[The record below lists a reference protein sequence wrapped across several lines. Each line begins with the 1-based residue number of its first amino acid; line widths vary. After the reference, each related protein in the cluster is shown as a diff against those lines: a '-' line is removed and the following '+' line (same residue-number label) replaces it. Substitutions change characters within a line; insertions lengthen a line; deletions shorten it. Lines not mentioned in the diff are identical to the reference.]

1 MKQLHSK
8 FEKLKSGP
16 ASAVLMLCLTAALIF
31 IVMAGSALTQEQP
44 FVNSIEIIGLRRI
57 EAGAVKA
64 KITQRTGEPVE
75 NEKTAED
82 IKNIYRMGYFDD
94 VRIEIEPFE
103 GGVKLLYIV
112 KEKPTVV
119 SVEFQGNAEIK
130 DERLREKIAVTIGSI
145 ADTSLIEDNA
155 NKLRRHYEEEGYW
168 LARVVP
174 VVNKINANEIALTFQ
189 IEEGGK
195 VKIREIKIE
204 NNKALSDGKI
214 KRAMKTGEWAI
225 WSFLTST
232 GYFKKEAMN
241 ADIEAIKDLY
251 FNNGYIKVAVAEPVI
266 QLTEDRKG
274 MIITIR
280 VSEGEQYSISAIEV
294 SGNKAFPEAELKK
307 KAALSPGAVF
317 NKEILKKDIEEMTG
331 LYTQNG
337 YALANIYPDIS
348 SDDAA
353 RLVKLTYRIE
363 EGDIYRI
370 GKVEVTG
377 NTKTR
382 DKVVRREFRLDEG
395 DIFNSALLKRSYE
408 RINNLNFFESV
419 DLAPKP
425 RAEEK
430 VIDVE
435 IKVKERATGF
445 LSIGGGY
452 SSADKFI
459 GMAEVT
465 QGNLF
470 GRGQYLRLKG
480 ELGSASSFFELSF
493 RDPWFMDRHLA
504 FTADI
509 YKRTREYIDYDK
521 KATGLGFGFGKSFGE
536 YISGSI
542 SYNLE
547 KATIYNI
554 DETASWMIKEQE
566 GTSVTSSITPSI
578 TRDTRDNFLDP
589 SRGSKN
595 SLYLVLAGFG
605 GSNKFIKGV
614 ADSGWYFPVKFPLKD
629 STIALRG
636 RLGYATGIFGAKLPV
651 YERFYV
657 GGIDTIRGLGF
668 AEAGPRDENGELIGG
683 TKELIINTEYIFP
696 LIRDIKLKGL
706 VFFDTGNS
714 YSQDE
719 QLGTLR
725 YTAGLGIRWIS
736 PMGPIRIEWGYNIK
750 KKANEGSNKI
760 EFTFGSFF

>member
-1 MKQLHSK
+1 M
-8 FEKLKSGP
+8 P
-16 ASAVLMLCLTAALIF
+16 AYAGLICCLTAALLFIF
-31 IVMAGSALTQEQP
+31 MAGNALAQEQP
-44 FVNSIEIIGLRRI
+44 LVNFIEVLGLRRI

-64 KITQRTGEPVE
+64 KITQRTGEPIA
-75 NEKTAED
+75 NEKTVED

-94 VRIEIEPFE
+94 VRVELEPFE

-119 SVEFQGNAEIK
+119 SVEFQGNAEMK
-130 DERLREKIAVTIGSI
+130 DEKLKEKIAVTIGSI
-145 ADTSLIEDNA
+145 ADTALIEDNA
-155 NKLRRHYEEEGYW
+155 NKLRHYYEEEGYW

-174 VVNKINANEIALTFQ
+174 VVNKINANEISLTFQ

-214 KRAMKTGEWAI
+214 KRAMKTGEWAF
-225 WSFLTST
+225 WSFLTSS
-232 GYFKKEAMN
+232 GYFKKETMN
-241 ADIEAIKDLY
+241 ADVEAIKDLY

-274 MIITIR
+274 MVITIQ
-280 VSEGEQYSISAIEV
+280 VSEGEQFSISSIDIT
-294 SGNKAFPEAELKK
+294 GNKAFQEAELRKK
-307 KAALSPGAVF
+307 RTLLPGAVF
-317 NKEILKKDIEEMTG
+317 NKELLKKDIEEMTN

-348 SDDAA
+348 SDDAT
-353 RLVKLTYRIE
+353 RQVKLTYKVE
-363 EGDIYRI
+363 EGDVYRI
-370 GKVEVTG
+370 GRVEVTG

-395 DIFNSALLKRSYE
+395 DLFNSALMKRSYE

-419 DLAPKP
+419 DMAPKP
-425 RAEEK
+425 RGEEK
-430 VIDVE
+430 VLDVE
-435 IKVKERATGF
+435 IKVRERATGF

-452 SSADKFI
+452 SSQDKFI
-459 GMAEVT
+459 GMGEIT

-470 GRGQYLRLKG
+470 GRGQYLRLKT

-493 RDPWFMDRHLA
+493 RDPWFRDRPVS

-509 YKRTREYIDYDK
+509 YKKTKQYIDYDK
-521 KATGLGFGFGKSFGE
+521 KATGLGFGFGKNFGE
-536 YISGSI
+536 YLHGSI

-554 DETASWMIKEQE
+554 KTTASWMIKEQE

-578 TRDTRDNFLDP
+578 SRDTRDSFLDP

-614 ADSGWYFPVKFPLKD
+614 ADSGWYFPVEFPLKS
-629 STIALRG
+629 STLGLRG
-636 RLGYATGIFGAKLPV
+636 RVGYATGIFGTKLPV
-651 YERFYV
+651 YERFYL

-683 TKELIINTEYIFP
+683 TKELILNTEYIFP
-696 LIRDIKLKGL
+696 VIKDIKLKGL
-706 VFFDTGNS
+706 VFFDAGNS

-719 QLGTLR
+719 QFGTLR
-725 YTAGLGIRWIS
+725 YTAGLGVRWIS

-750 KKANEGSNKI
+750 KKANEGSSKI

>member
-1 MKQLHSK
+1 M
-8 FEKLKSGP
+8 
-16 ASAVLMLCLTAALIF
+16 SAYAGLICCLTAALLFIF
-31 IVMAGSALTQEQP
+31 MAGNALAQEQP
-44 FVNSIEIIGLRRI
+44 LVNFIEVVGLRRI

-64 KITQRTGEPVE
+64 KITQRTGEPIA
-75 NEKTAED
+75 NEKTVED

-94 VRIEIEPFE
+94 VRVELEPFE

-119 SVEFQGNAEIK
+119 SVEFQGNAELK
-130 DERLREKIAVTIGSI
+130 DEKLKEKIAVTIGSI

-155 NKLRRHYEEEGYW
+155 NKLRHYYEEEGYW

-174 VVNKINANEIALTFQ
+174 VVNKINANEISLTFQ
-189 IEEGGK
+189 IEEGVK
-195 VKIREIKIE
+195 IKIREINIE
-204 NNKALSDGKI
+204 NNKALSSGKI
-214 KRAMKTGEWAI
+214 KRAMKTGEWAL
-225 WSFLTST
+225 WSFLTSS
-232 GYFKKEAMN
+232 GYFKKETMN

-266 QLTEDRKG
+266 RLTEDKKG
-274 MIITIR
+274 MVITIQ
-280 VSEGEQYSISAIEV
+280 VSEGEQFSISSIDIT
-294 SGNKAFPEAELKK
+294 GNKAFQDAVLRKK
-307 KAALSPGAVF
+307 LTLSPGAVF
-317 NKEILKKDIEEMTG
+317 NKELLKKDMEEMTN

-348 SDDAA
+348 SDDTT
-353 RLVKLTYRIE
+353 RQIKLTYKVE

-370 GKVEVTG
+370 GRVEVTG

-395 DIFNSALLKRSYE
+395 DLFNSALLKRSYE

-425 RAEEK
+425 RGEEK
-430 VIDVE
+430 VLDVE
-435 IKVKERATGF
+435 IKVRERATGF

-459 GMAEVT
+459 GMGEIT

-470 GRGQYLRLKG
+470 GRGQYLRLKT

-493 RDPWFMDRHLA
+493 RDPWFRDRPVS

-509 YKRTREYIDYDK
+509 YKKTKQYIDYDK
-521 KATGLGFGFGKSFGE
+521 KATGLGFGFGKNFGE
-536 YISGSI
+536 YLHGSI

-554 DETASWMIKEQE
+554 DETASWMITEQE

-578 TRDTRDNFLDP
+578 SRDTRDSFLDP

-614 ADSGWYFPVKFPLKD
+614 VDSGWYFPVEFPLKS
-629 STIALRG
+629 STIGLRG
-636 RLGYATGIFGAKLPV
+636 RVGYATGIFGTKLPV
-651 YERFYV
+651 YERFYL

-683 TKELIINTEYIFP
+683 TKELILNTEYVFP
-696 LIRDIKLKGL
+696 VIKEIKLKGL
-706 VFFDTGNS
+706 VFFDAGNS

-719 QLGTLR
+719 QFGTLR

-750 KKANEGSNKI
+750 RKADEGSNKI

>member
-1 MKQLHSK
+1 MKQLHLII
-8 FEKLKSGP
+8 EKRKSM
-16 ASAVLMLCLTAALIF
+16 SAYAGLICCLTGFLIF
-31 IVMAGSALTQEQP
+31 IVMAGNALAQEQP
-44 FVNSIEIIGLRRI
+44 LVNSIEVIGLRRI
-57 EAGAVKA
+57 ESGAVKA
-64 KITQRTGEPVE
+64 KITQMTGEPIA
-75 NEKTAED
+75 NEKTVED

-94 VRIEIEPFE
+94 VRVELEPFE

-119 SVEFQGNAEIK
+119 SVEFQGNAEMK
-130 DERLREKIAVTIGSI
+130 DEKLKEKIAVTIGSI

-155 NKLRRHYEEEGYW
+155 NKLRNYYEEEGYW

-174 VVNKINANEIALTFQ
+174 VVNKINANEISLTFQ
-189 IEEGGK
+189 IDEGEK

-204 NNKALSDGKI
+204 NNNALSSGKI
-214 KRAMKTGEWAI
+214 KKAMKTGEWAI

-232 GYFKKEAMN
+232 GYFKKETMN

-251 FNNGYIKVAVAEPVI
+251 FNNGYIKVAVAEPVMR
-266 QLTEDRKG
+266 LTEDKKG
-274 MIITIR
+274 MVITIQ
-280 VSEGEQYSISAIEV
+280 VSEGEQFSISSIDIT
-294 SGNKAFPEAELKK
+294 GNKAFQEAELRKK
-307 KAALSPGAVF
+307 QTLPAGAVF
-317 NKEILKKDIEEMTG
+317 NKELLKKDIDEMTN

-348 SDDAA
+348 SDDTT
-353 RLVKLTYRIE
+353 RQIKLTYKVE
-363 EGDIYRI
+363 EGAIYKI

-395 DIFNSALLKRSYE
+395 DLFNSALLKRSYE

-425 RAEEK
+425 RGEEK
-430 VIDVE
+430 VLDVE
-435 IKVKERATGF
+435 IKVRERATGF

-452 SSADKFI
+452 SSQDKFI
-459 GMAEVT
+459 GMGEIT

-493 RDPWFMDRHLA
+493 RDPWFRDRPVS

-509 YKRTREYIDYDK
+509 YKRTKQYIDYDK
-521 KATGLGFGFGKSFGE
+521 KATGLGFGFGKNFGE
-536 YISGSI
+536 YLHGSI

-554 DETASWMIKEQE
+554 DETASWMITEQA

-578 TRDTRDNFLDP
+578 SRDTRDNFLDP

-614 ADSGWYFPVKFPLKD
+614 ADSGWYFPVEFPLKS
-629 STIALRG
+629 STIGLRG
-636 RLGYATGIFGAKLPV
+636 RAGYATGIFGTKLPV
-651 YERFYV
+651 YERFYL

-668 AEAGPRDENGELIGG
+668 AEAGPRDENGNLIGG
-683 TKELIINTEYIFP
+683 TKELILNTEYIFP
-696 LIRDIKLKGL
+696 VIKDIKVKGL
-706 VFFDTGNS
+706 VFFDAGNS

-719 QLGTLR
+719 QFGTLR

-750 KKANEGSNKI
+750 KKANEGSSKI